1 MGWVGKWLKWL
12 CVKEE
17 AALRRHQRPVL
28 RKRGKRLAASLAAM
42 ALIAVGLFGPSGFI
56 APANAA
62 PGDPFDTTRASIFI
76 SQATGNDGVRLYRAE
91 ADGNGTYSFSPEG
104 PTSSLRYNAIGMHEN
119 GYIYGAVTRAGGGI
133 PINAVVRIGQGGV
146 VTQVGNATF
155 PRVQWTGAIGD
166 DGYLYTTN
174 GRVNDV
180 PNSGTVYR
188 VNVTN
193 GQITAAGELPTNVIV
208 ADWVYSHGYF
218 WGFSYIAGNMQILR
232 FDPTTGSSSLFPAP
246 SQFRSGPYGAAWK
259 FGNGNLA
266 FSHNE
271 SGEII
276 QVRITN
282 PTSATPGFE
291 VVNVVAGPPS
301 SVNDGTAIPGD
312 PVDLA
317 VTKDGPATFTPGERI
332 SYDLTI
338 TNNGPGESS
347 GWVISDQ
354 LPANLTNIAVDAT
367 VECVVDEDEITC
379 SGGRLDVG
387 ESRTITVSGDTA
399 ASERACFTNVV
410 SVLGNELDPE
420 DANNEDSVENCPR
433 LIELTKTSDGSES
446 SRPGD
451 QVEYTVT
458 ATNVGASPYTEDDPA
473 VVLDDLSEVLDDAT
487 FNDDLSASLPG
498 TLTSEEPLLGW
509 AGALAPGQSVE
520 LTYSVTLTDAGDR
533 ETRNVTWVPNDPSD
547 PEPPI
552 CDPVVDGRDE
562 VTGEPCAVHEF
573 LLPALTVTKSASSVE
588 LPAIGAELSYTVTVT
603 NPGPGDYTQSAP
615 ATLTDDL
622 TEVLDDATWN
632 NDAIVT
638 PSQGDLDYNQPEL
651 TWSGPL
657 AAGES
662 VEITYSVTYM
672 GGGDS
677 VLTNTACVPAS
688 DVPAGAAPCAEVTVP
703 GADIGVTKSS
713 TPESGTT
720 VNAGEEVTYTLTFT
734 NAGAAAGAVNYE
746 DVLSNVLDDATLEQE
761 PAASDP
767 ALTVSA
773 IDPATGRFTITG
785 TLDAKQS
792 VTVSYSVRVNP
803 EDQRGDN
810 VLANFV
816 VAPGEDP
823 PSECA
828 PGQPCTEH
836 PIPLVTV
843 AKSSTPDSGTDVSAG
858 DEVTYTLTFS
868 NSGTADGAV
877 AFDDVIAG
885 VLDDAT
891 LVSGPTSSAS
901 ALVASEVS
909 DGRFS
914 VSGTLAPEQVVTVSY
929 TVEVNQDGDRGDN
942 VLGNFVVPVGEDPPA
957 DCEPGNTLCTEHSVP
972 GDVVVAK
979 SVDPDSGSD
988 VVPGQELTYSL
999 SFTHTGGLPVAVDYT
1014 DYLAGVLDD
1023 ATVSEAAVVSPEGG
1037 LVVERVGDTWVI
1049 TGEVSDNATVTVTY
1063 TATVLESGFG
1073 DGVLGNFVR
1082 PSADDPPVPGEECEA
1097 DDTSCTFNP
1106 VPGILEIEKI
1116 VDVDGPV
1123 DPGAEV
1129 GYTLV
1134 FRNVGGSPVTVE
1146 HTDDLRG
1153 VIDDADITVEPAAN
1167 HPGLMIAPT
1176 PLGDA
1181 DFFTVSG
1188 TLPANEDAEVT
1199 YSASVRSDSA
1209 DRGDNQLLNVVVPGD
1224 EPPAEPPTTCDPVVD
1239 VCTQTPIG
1247 ELAQWKTVEA
1257 DQTPV
1262 AEGTVLT
1269 YTLHFANRGGVVA
1282 PVDAVDHLVHVLD
1295 DADLTGG
1302 PTTSDGLNA
1311 SVRDDI
1317 ITITGAV
1324 PVGETSTVTYQVTIK
1339 PDGERGDNIAANF
1352 LLPPDQEP
1360 PTDPVCQPTDG
1371 EEPHCTAT
1379 PVGEL
1384 LVRKAVAAQS
1394 TPIVSG
1400 TALTYTLTFDNQG
1413 QGPVAVNYTDHLA
1426 EVLDDAELSD
1436 GPTSSDA
1443 ALTVVQGADT
1453 LEITG
1458 ELAAGQTVTVTYEVI
1473 IKPVAER
1480 GNNSADNFLVPNG
1493 EGPPEECDPGTTLCT
1508 VTPLPALMVE
1518 KASDPDSG
1526 EAVQAGDEVTYT
1538 LTFTNSG
1545 EVSALVDMS
1554 DHLVGVLDDAELTG
1568 APVASDNALEVS
1580 DGATGTIRITGEVDP
1595 GQTVTITYTVTVRPD
1610 GERGDN
1616 LLGNVVAA
1624 TGVEDPSCD
1633 DEGTSCTEHPVGE
1646 LALTKSVDPASGST
1660 LAPGQVA
1667 TYTLTFTNTGKAS
1680 VAVNHDDV
1688 LVGVLDDADIT
1699 TAPTATAGSL
1709 DVSALTDGR
1718 FTISG
1723 SLDPGVSE
1731 SVTYEVTVR
1740 EDGERGDDRL
1750 ANFLVPAGETPPEG
1764 PCDVDSPAP
1773 CTVNHVSD
1781 VSVTKSSD
1789 PASGSEVSAGDVVTY
1804 TITFAN
1810 GSKNSDA
1817 AAAEVAYTDHMS
1829 DVLDDA
1835 VLVGSPVA
1843 SEGLTATVEGD
1854 TIVMAGNVAPGET
1867 LTVSYI
1873 VQVKEDA
1880 DRGNGQL
1887 GNVVAVT
1894 GESPVCAEGSQL
1906 CTEHPITFM
1915 PPTATPPPSDPATPP
1930 SDPATPAPGDWL
1942 PVTGAAVLGIGV
1954 LALLSIGLGVL
1965 FLGERRRLSGKQ

>member
-1 MGWVGKWLKWL
+1 M
-12 CVKEE
+12 
-17 AALRRHQRPVL
+17 RHERLVL

-91 ADGNGTYSFSPEG
+91 ADGNGTYSFSREG
-104 PTSSLRYNAIGMHEN
+104 PTSSWRHNAIGRHEN

-133 PINAVVRIGQGGV
+133 PINAVVRTGQGGV

-166 DGYLYTTN
+166 DGYLCTTN

-208 ADWVYSHGYF
+208 ADWVYSDGYF

-509 AGALAPGQSVE
+509 TGALAPGQSVE

-638 PSQGDLDYNQPEL
+638 PSQGDLDFNQPEL

-703 GADIGVTKSS
+703 GADISVTKSS

-1106 VPGILEIEKI
+1106 VPGLVSVEKS
-1116 VDVDGPV
+1116 V
-1123 DPGAEV
+1123 DPDS
-1129 GYTLV
+1129 
-1134 FRNVGGSPVTVE
+1134 GS
-1146 HTDDLRG
+1146 D
-1153 VIDDADITVEPAAN
+1153 
-1167 HPGLMIAPT
+1167 
-1176 PLGDA
+1176 
-1181 DFFTVSG
+1181 
-1188 TLPANEDAEVT
+1188 
-1199 YSASVRSDSA
+1199 
-1209 DRGDNQLLNVVVPGD
+1209 VVPG
-1224 EPPAEPPTTCDPVVD
+1224 
-1239 VCTQTPIG
+1239 Q
-1247 ELAQWKTVEA
+1247 ELTYSLSF
-1257 DQTPV
+1257 THTGGLPV
-1262 AEGTVLT
+1262 AVD
-1269 YTLHFANRGGVVA
+1269 YTDYLAG
-1282 PVDAVDHLVHVLD
+1282 VLD
-1295 DADLTGG
+1295 DATVSEAAVVSPEGG
-1302 PTTSDGLNA
+1302 L
-1311 SVRDDI
+1311 VVER
-1317 ITITGAV
+1317 
-1324 PVGETSTVTYQVTIK
+1324 VG
-1339 PDGERGDNIAANF
+1339 
-1352 LLPPDQEP
+1352 
-1360 PTDPVCQPTDG
+1360 
-1371 EEPHCTAT
+1371 
-1379 PVGEL
+1379 
-1384 LVRKAVAAQS
+1384 
-1394 TPIVSG
+1394 
-1400 TALTYTLTFDNQG
+1400 
-1413 QGPVAVNYTDHLA
+1413 
-1426 EVLDDAELSD
+1426 
-1436 GPTSSDA
+1436 
-1443 ALTVVQGADT
+1443 DT
-1453 LEITG
+1453 WVITG
-1458 ELAAGQTVTVTYEVI
+1458 EVSDNATVTVTYTATVLESGFGDGVL
-1473 IKPVAER
+1473 
-1480 GNNSADNFLVPNG
+1480 GNFVRPSADDPPVPG
-1493 EGPPEECDPGTTLCT
+1493 EECEADDTSCTFNPVPGL
-1508 VTPLPALMVE
+1508 VSVE
-1518 KASDPDSG
+1518 KSVDPDSG
-1526 EAVQAGDEVTYT
+1526 SDVVPGQELTYSLSFTHTGGLPVAVDYT
-1538 LTFTNSG
+1538 DYL
-1545 EVSALVDMS
+1545 A
-1554 DHLVGVLDDAELTG
+1554 GVLDDAT
-1568 APVASDNALEVS
+1568 VS
-1580 DGATGTIRITGEVDP
+1580 EAAVVSPEGGLVVERVGDTWVITGEVSDNA
-1595 GQTVTITYTVTVRPD
+1595 TVTV
-1610 GERGDN
+1610 
-1616 LLGNVVAA
+1616 
-1624 TGVEDPSCD
+1624 
-1633 DEGTSCTEHPVGE
+1633 
-1646 LALTKSVDPASGST
+1646 
-1660 LAPGQVA
+1660 
-1667 TYTLTFTNTGKAS
+1667 TY
-1680 VAVNHDDV
+1680 
-1688 LVGVLDDADIT
+1688 
-1699 TAPTATAGSL
+1699 
-1709 DVSALTDGR
+1709 
-1718 FTISG
+1718 
-1723 SLDPGVSE
+1723 
-1731 SVTYEVTVR
+1731 
-1740 EDGERGDDRL
+1740 
-1750 ANFLVPAGETPPEG
+1750 
-1764 PCDVDSPAP
+1764 
-1773 CTVNHVSD
+1773 
-1781 VSVTKSSD
+1781 
-1789 PASGSEVSAGDVVTY
+1789 
-1804 TITFAN
+1804 
-1810 GSKNSDA
+1810 
-1817 AAAEVAYTDHMS
+1817 
-1829 DVLDDA
+1829 
-1835 VLVGSPVA
+1835 
-1843 SEGLTATVEGD
+1843 TATVLESGFGD
-1854 TIVMAGNVAPGET
+1854 
-1867 LTVSYI
+1867 
-1873 VQVKEDA
+1873 
-1880 DRGNGQL
+1880 
-1887 GNVVAVT
+1887 
-1894 GESPVCAEGSQL
+1894 
-1906 CTEHPITFM
+1906 
-1915 PPTATPPPSDPATPP
+1915 
-1930 SDPATPAPGDWL
+1930 
-1942 PVTGAAVLGIGV
+1942 GV
-1954 LALLSIGLGVL
+1954 
-1965 FLGERRRLSGKQ
+1965 